1 VLRIACENPTPGY
14 RRIQGELVGLG
25 HAVAASTMWKILKA
39 GWHRPAEPY
48 IRAVGVI
55 DRTLPPFGLA
65 TST

>member
-39 GWHRPAEPY
+39 GWHRPAEP
-48 IRAVGVI
+48 
-55 DRTLPPFGLA
+55 
-65 TST
+65 